1 MSSSSREN
9 QQKII
14 RKSREKIKGEEDG
27 CFSTKPI
34 TTKQQKQQQQLQ
46 KQKKSKTKTKTSR
59 GRRGNFKKGEE
70 KGQRKG
76 LLLTATHDGKKT
88 TRSETTPLSLEAT
101 NQTNRANNRTELRE
115 QNTKRMERNSFSV
128 RANCERKTTRMRA
141 AEENIYR
148 ERVGKGK
155 CKRRSCCKSLR
166 QTLCAIQERRRMGEI
181 EREKV
186 GWNLL
191 WWCPGAVKWVGA

>member
-1 MSSSSREN
+1 MLHYKTHHHQTAEAAATAPEA
-9 QQKII
+9 K
-14 RKSREKIKGEEDG
+14 KIKI
-27 CFSTKPI
+27 KNKNQNI
-34 TTKQQKQQQQLQ
+34 K
-46 KQKKSKTKTKTSR
+46 
-59 GRRGNFKKGEE
+59 GRRGNFKKREE

-88 TRSETTPLSLEAT
+88 ARSATTPLSLEAT

-141 AEENIYR
+141 AEENIYIG
-148 ERVGKGK
+148 RVGKGK
-155 CKRRSCCKSLR
+155 CKRRSWCCCCKSLK
-166 QTLCAIQERRRMGEI
+166 QTLCAIQERRRMGER
-181 EREKV
+181 EKEKV

-191 WWCPGAVKWVGA
+191 

>member
-88 TRSETTPLSLEAT
+88 TRSATTPLSLEAT
-101 NQTNRANNRTELRE
+101 NQTNRANNRSELQE

-128 RANCERKTTRMRA
+128 RAK
-141 AEENIYR
+141 
-148 ERVGKGK
+148 
-155 CKRRSCCKSLR
+155 L
-166 QTLCAIQERRRMGEI
+166 
-181 EREKV
+181 
-186 GWNLL
+186 
-191 WWCPGAVKWVGA
+191 